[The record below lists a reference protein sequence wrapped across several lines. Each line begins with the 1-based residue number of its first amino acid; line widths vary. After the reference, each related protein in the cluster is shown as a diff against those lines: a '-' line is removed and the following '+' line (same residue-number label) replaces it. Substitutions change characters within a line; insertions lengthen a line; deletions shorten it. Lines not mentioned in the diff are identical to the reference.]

1 MTERGP
7 LLAPFFM
14 EDRRVPEDIY
24 EEIEEFDPM
33 PDPNASFDDPET
45 LDLETLLDPL

>member
-1 MTERGP
+1 
-7 LLAPFFM
+7 LAPFSM
-14 EDRRVPEDIY
+14 EDRQMFHDIY

-33 PDPNASFDDPET
+33 PDSKASFDDPET